1 MGVTSTVSR
10 IPITVKVLPV
20 PSNGEEGG
28 GEQQPQ
34 QPPQQ
39 QGEAEEAESQQQQQ
53 NSQTQGDEEA
63 AHTGNGKLIRSCGE
77 KQLTLTLTIK

>member
-20 PSNGEEGG
+20 PSNGEDG
-28 GEQQPQ
+28 GEEQQQQQPQ
-34 QPPQQ
+34 QQP

-63 AHTGNGKLIRSCGE
+63 VHTGNAKLTRSCDE
-77 KQLTLTLTIK
+77 KRLTLN

>member
-20 PSNGEEGG
+20 PSNGDEGG

-39 QGEAEEAESQQQQQ
+39 QGDAEEAESQQQQD
-53 NSQTQGDEEA
+53 SQTQGDEEA
-63 AHTGNGKLIRSCGE
+63 AHTGNAKPTRSCDE
-77 KQLTLTLTIK
+77 KRQSKKQKSTT

>member
-20 PSNGEEGG
+20 PSSGEEGG

-39 QGEAEEAESQQQQQ
+39 QGEAEEAESQQQQ

-63 AHTGNGKLIRSCGE
+63 AHTGNAKLIRSCDE
-77 KQLTLTLTIK
+77 KRLTLTLTIK